1 MRLPLF
7 AAALLTLAACAP
19 TAPPSGPASGP
30 TQAASGSD
38 TAETCAARGCQI
50 ETGGRRGL
58 PTCVVPYADAGK
70 ACTDNAQCQGG
81 CIVEGNLEP
90 NDAPVTGQ
98 CKRSNVQFGC
108 YAKVV
113 NGKAT
118 GAICVD

>member
-1 MRLPLF
+1 MRLPLI

-19 TAPPSGPASGP
+19 TAPPPAGPA
-30 TQAASGSD
+30 QAASAGDS
-38 TAETCAARGCQI
+38 AEACAARGGQI
-50 ETGGRRGL
+50 EMVGRRGL

-113 NGKAT
+113 NGKAV

>member
-1 MRLPLF
+1 MRRPLI

-19 TAPPSGPASGP
+19 TAPPPAGPA
-30 TQAASGSD
+30 QAASGSD
-38 TAETCAARGCQI
+38 TAETCAARGGQI
-50 ETGGRRGL
+50 ETVGRRGL

-70 ACTDNAQCQGG
+70 SCTDNAQCQGG

-113 NGKAT
+113 GGKAT